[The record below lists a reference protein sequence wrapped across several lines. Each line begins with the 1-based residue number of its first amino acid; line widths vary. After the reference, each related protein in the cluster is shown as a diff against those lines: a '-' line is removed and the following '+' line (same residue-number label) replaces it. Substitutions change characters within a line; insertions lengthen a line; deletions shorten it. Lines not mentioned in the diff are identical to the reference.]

1 MITTD
6 YTKCKIDISELSF
19 LREFA
24 DVKLRDLLAEGK
36 SNLLIFPDTLDYFD
50 ENLGNKSICAIDESG
65 QNIITNS
72 IVGFVGKRGHTLT
85 IYSRFA
91 AKDSSDFFIHYML
104 SKVTGI
110 NILDLPHTSEQDQAL
125 DYLMFLFP
133 KLLKTA
139 LTQGLYRNYVKN
151 QYNDAKIRG
160 NIDIPRHLRQNM
172 PFNGRVAYSAREH
185 SFDNPITQLIR
196 HAIEYI
202 SQSNMGSSILQND
215 RSIKEAIN
223 IIKQATSTYS
233 PKQRQN
239 IIQQNLKPLRHPYF
253 TSYRPL
259 QKLCMQILRHENLK
273 YGNSRELLY
282 GILVDAAWL
291 WEEYLAILL
300 KDNFSHIHKRLH
312 RRFYLFANNKQR
324 IIPDYLSHDQKLVAD
339 AKYIRL
345 NERDSY
351 SENSER
357 ANAIYYKTIAYMYR
371 FAAAKALL
379 FYPHPDQDTYPE
391 KLPLAGDYGGCI
403 YKVGVQIPS
412 QCNTFREF
420 ACRMDLHE
428 KRFIEQLKDL
438 F

>member
-24 DVKLRDLLAEGK
+24 DVKLRDLLTEGEN
-36 SNLLIFPDTLDYFD
+36 NLLIFPETLDQFD
-50 ENLGNKSICAIDESG
+50 GDLGNKSICTIDECG

-72 IVGFVGKRGHTLT
+72 IVGFIGKWGQTLS
-85 IYSRFA
+85 IHSRFTT
-91 AKDSSDFFIHYML
+91 KESSDFFIHYML
-104 SKVTGI
+104 SKVAGI
-110 NILDLPHTSEQDQAL
+110 NIIDLPHTSEQDQAL
-125 DYLMFLFP
+125 DYLMFFFP

-151 QYNDAKIRG
+151 KHNDANVKG

-172 PFNGRVAYSAREH
+172 PFNGRIAYSYREH

-196 HAIEYI
+196 HTIEYI
-202 SQSNMGSSILQND
+202 GQSNMGSLILQND
-215 RSIKEAIN
+215 RSTKEAIS
-223 IIKQATSTYS
+223 IIRQVTPTYS
-233 PKQRQN
+233 LQQRQN
-239 IIQQNLKPLRHPYF
+239 IIQQNHKLSSHPYF
-253 TSYRPL
+253 TYYRPL
-259 QKLCMQILRHENLK
+259 QKICMQILKHEKLK
-273 YGNSRELLY
+273 YGHSGEPLY
-282 GILVDAAWL
+282 GILIDAAWL

-300 KDNFSHIHKRLH
+300 KDHFSHIHRRLP
-312 RRFYLFANNKQR
+312 RRFYLFANNRQR

-345 NERDSY
+345 NEQNSY
-351 SENSER
+351 FENSEK

-371 FAAAKALL
+371 FAVPKALL
-379 FYPHPDQDTYPE
+379 LYPHPDQETTPE
-391 KLPLAGDYGGCI
+391 KLPLAGEYGGYI

-412 QCNTFREF
+412 QCKTFAEF
-420 ACRMDLHE
+420 ALRMDLYE
-428 KRFIEQLKDL
+428 KRFIEQLKDI